1 MNLKF
6 NKLLLITGL
15 FFSIIDFDLINAA
28 TKDSLKSKV
37 QIHKKIDSDN
47 TRKCEVFNE
56 INLTSLQDIAINKN
70 KDLENTKL
78 NIEAAEHTKNFY
90 KKYLWPTLSITATID
105 KAIDEWTDTNTEIKG
120 TGLKVNTYS
129 LSSTNTN
136 TLQADII
143 WNILNPSIYSNIKS
157 ANFDLKNTQY
167 LSQSAFNELLKNLRL
182 AAISVNE
189 QSQNIESTKESI
201 SRAKKLLE
209 IAESLFDAG
218 FISRQ
223 DLLRQ
228 QNHLLQYE
236 NLLKDNKIY
245 FNLTLN
251 NLNLLLNNEYSG
263 CPYKALDS
271 IQYISSK
278 SKKISSNNSDLIL
291 LAFRNRSDIKSLE
304 AQIKSKEASIEYYK
318 RASLPLTSLYI
329 SSTLYNYNYDENA
342 YYSNERK
349 IDTYYDDYSF
359 GISTTSKFS
368 GGQNKSMIKNLKVQI
383 EALNNNYKNLK
394 DTIVYEINNLL
405 YERDTLKEQ
414 FDISKEQYSK
424 ARETYNA
431 IEQTFAQG
439 YSTMTELLD
448 AQRMLSSSQKS
459 LIRNE
464 SERAKNLVK
473 LFREISFGE
482 L

>member
-1 MNLKF
+1 MYF
-6 NKLLLITGL
+6 A
-15 FFSIIDFDLINAA
+15 SHYP
-28 TKDSLKSKV
+28 SQV
-37 QIHKKIDSDN
+37 QSMWECKI
-47 TRKCEVFNE
+47 K
-56 INLTSLQDIAINKN
+56 
-70 KDLENTKL
+70 
-78 NIEAAEHTKNFY
+78 
-90 KKYLWPTLSITATID
+90 
-105 KAIDEWTDTNTEIKG
+105 
-120 TGLKVNTYS
+120 
-129 LSSTNTN
+129 
-136 TLQADII
+136 
-143 WNILNPSIYSNIKS
+143 
-157 ANFDLKNTQY
+157 
-167 LSQSAFNELLKNLRL
+167 
-182 AAISVNE
+182 
-189 QSQNIESTKESI
+189 
-201 SRAKKLLE
+201 
-209 IAESLFDAG
+209 
-218 FISRQ
+218 
-223 DLLRQ
+223 
-228 QNHLLQYE
+228 
-236 NLLKDNKIY
+236 
-245 FNLTLN
+245 
-251 NLNLLLNNEYSG
+251 
-263 CPYKALDS
+263 
-271 IQYISSK
+271 
-278 SKKISSNNSDLIL
+278 
-291 LAFRNRSDIKSLE
+291 
-304 AQIKSKEASIEYYK
+304 QIKSKEASIEYYK